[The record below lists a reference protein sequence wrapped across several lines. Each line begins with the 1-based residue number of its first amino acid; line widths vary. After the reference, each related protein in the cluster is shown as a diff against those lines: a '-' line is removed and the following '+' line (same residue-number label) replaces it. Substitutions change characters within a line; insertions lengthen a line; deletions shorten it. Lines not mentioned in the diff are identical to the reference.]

1 MSLERMGARTAPDP
15 AVRLQRAADA
25 GNAHDFD
32 AAISFY
38 TPDAVFDM
46 PTEGMSFPEGRAAI
60 GAFWDEWAG
69 IYEEVELELEEA
81 RDLGEGVTFAV
92 FVQRGRL
99 PSSTSRVEFRY
110 ASVTTWRDGLAERV
124 TDYTDID
131 EARAAAERLA
141 EERGAR
147 DRRRRR
153 RAASSRVTAWLRAQR
168 LPGVAR
174 APLTGVPQMGDLSA
188 ATDAHALAER

>member
-1 MSLERMGARTAPDP
+1 LSA
-15 AVRLQRAADA
+15 
-25 GNAHDFD
+25 F
-32 AAISFY
+32 
-38 TPDAVFDM
+38 AVFDM
-46 PTEGMSFPEGRAAI
+46 STEGMSILEGRAAKS
-60 GAFWDEWAG
+60 AFDEWAG
-69 IYEEVELELEEA
+69 VYEEDELKLEES

-99 PSSTSRVEFRY
+99 PSSTSWVELRY
-110 ASVTTWRDGLAERV
+110 ASVTTWRDGLAEWV

-141 EERGAR
+141 EERRAR

-168 LPGVAR
+168 LP
-174 APLTGVPQMGDLSA
+174 
-188 ATDAHALAER
+188 ALD